1 MMKAIISAA
10 LIVVLVYGATAQPF
24 TLNPVIQPTA
34 LIFEEFTKEGDT
46 KPSGRISINKLT
58 QETDTAY
65 YYIGSLSIYGI
76 SYVSVTTANDAE
88 NLQVDLFKENW
99 TDKLK
104 GGIVKGKSH
113 WKETFRTEGDF
124 GIRII
129 TQTKPSYYALI
140 IHTTNDIEP
149 DMPSPFKN
157 QQPAAMSNFFDKYKW
172 WLTGIALVLTGLLFL
187 YKRRK
192 TKAAATVFVC
202 VLLNGTISYAQDGA
216 AGIILTRDITSE
228 HHEAVME
235 GINNLNEHLSTIRNG
250 VEAISTMSRTQ
261 TLHPGECTPEFTT
274 SSAAIMPSACA
285 DNGRCSECFTKAVRK
300 LNFMRMQLGRLS
312 CIYNNTKTYT
322 QAALAFGDNAS
333 GVHGMLGLSWHSQR
347 PGIVQAFESMKNAC
361 KEKYTGMMQS
371 LDQALKD
378 IDACENEY
386 GLPDWYQRFGFIYFE
401 FMKEKYKIID

>member
-10 LIVVLVYGATAQPF
+10 LIVALCTSATAQPF
-24 TLNPVIQPTA
+24 TLNPAIQPTA
-34 LIFEEFTKEGDT
+34 LNFEDFTKEGDA

-65 YYIGSLSIYGI
+65 YYIGGLSIYGI
-76 SYVSVTTANDAE
+76 SYVSVTTANDVE

-104 GGIVKGKSH
+104 GGTVKGKSH

-140 IHTTNDIEP
+140 VHTTNDIEP

-157 QQPAAMSNFFDKYKW
+157 QQAVAMSGIGSRYKW
-172 WLTGIALVLTGLLFL
+172 WLAAAALLLVVLFIV
-187 YKRRK
+187 YKKRK
-192 TKAAATVFVC
+192 KTAAATLFVC
-202 VLLNGTISYAQDGA
+202 LLLNSTIGYTQDGSV
-216 AGIILTRDITSE
+216 GIILTREVTNE
-228 HHEAVME
+228 HHEAVTE
-235 GINNLNEHLSTIRNG
+235 GINTLNEHLSTIRNG